1 MTANSPTNLHPN
13 YSNFNNNSQ
22 SFKRKKKQTT
32 KKIKL
37 VNLIFN
43 CMMEINISI
52 CLRPDQ

>member
-1 MTANSPTNLHPN
+1 MTANSPTDLHPN
-13 YSNFNNNSQ
+13 YSNLIIIPNRPSE
-22 SFKRKKKQTT
+22 KKNKQQ